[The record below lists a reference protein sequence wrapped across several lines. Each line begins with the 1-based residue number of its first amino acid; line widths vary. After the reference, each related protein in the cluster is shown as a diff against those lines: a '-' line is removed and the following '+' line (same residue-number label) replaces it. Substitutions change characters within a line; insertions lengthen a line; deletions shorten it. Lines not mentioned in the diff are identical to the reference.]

1 MNVIKALLM
10 VVAAWFTMTGASA
23 STLALQLQSP
33 DHVLLMRHALA
44 PGFGDPEHFSVNDCS
59 TQRNLSEAGRAQARS
74 TGQWLR
80 QQGVRSAQVY
90 ASPWCRCQDT
100 ARELGYGAHEVEAA
114 LGSFF
119 QDMRQAQATT
129 RKLQQFLAK
138 QLPGKGQQALILVT
152 HHVNIQDFV
161 GENVGSGEM
170 VLVKVDA
177 AGRAVSHQ
185 RVVLNQKP

>member
-1 MNVIKALLM
+1 MNVIKTLLM
-10 VVAAWFTMTGASA
+10 LVAAWLSMAGASA
-23 STLALQLQSP
+23 STLAEQLQSP
-33 DHVLLMRHALA
+33 DYVLLMRHALA
-44 PGFGDPEHFSVNDCS
+44 PGFGDPANFSVNDCS
-59 TQRNLSEAGRAQARS
+59 TQRNLNEVGRAQARS

-80 QQGVRSAQVY
+80 EQGVRSARVY

-100 ARELGYGAHEVEAA
+100 ARELGYGKHQVEAA

-119 QDMRQAQATT
+119 QDMQQAQATT
-129 RKLQQFLAK
+129 LKLQQFIAQ
-138 QLPGKGQQALILVT
+138 QLPSKGQHALILVT

-177 AGRAVSHQ
+177 TGRAVSH
-185 RVVLNQKP
+185 RRLSLNPTR